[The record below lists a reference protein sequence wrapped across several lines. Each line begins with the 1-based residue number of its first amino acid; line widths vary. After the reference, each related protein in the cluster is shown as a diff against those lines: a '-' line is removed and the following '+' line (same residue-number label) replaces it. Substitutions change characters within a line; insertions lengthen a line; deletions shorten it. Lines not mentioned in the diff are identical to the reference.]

1 MEHVIHTTPIFWTII
16 VGYFVLIL
24 GFGSYFAKYNKS
36 TNDFFFSGRRFSW
49 WLITMSIVATG
60 VGSHSFLKYSA
71 KAFEHG
77 FSSTMTYMND
87 WFFVPFFLFGWLPI
101 IYYTKIRSIPDYF
114 ERRFNRNVRT
124 LATIA
129 ILGYMIGYIAI
140 GFLTMGKT
148 LEPVLGWDLYT
159 IVWVVAIIAGIYITF
174 GGQTAVIFTDL
185 AQGFVLI
192 FAGILVF
199 ILGIHYLGGFDVFWH
214 ALPPDFKLPLADF
227 NKPSDF
233 NFVGIFWQDGVAGSV
248 GFLFMNQGLIM
259 RFMATKSVNEGR
271 KAAAFNILVLL
282 PISTIV
288 VSNAGWIGKAV
299 SIVTPENWDAA
310 IKLDHVFTQVAA
322 LVTSSE
328 VAFAFIIAAVAAAL
342 MSTVDTLIN
351 AVAAVV
357 INDIYRPIVKNR
369 DDKHYLKVAM
379 IVSAGT
385 TVLGALSVSFFDN
398 FPTLYE
404 AHAFF
409 HSTMTPP
416 LVIAIFLGIF
426 WKRYTT
432 LAAVA
437 TFLVGAYLMWLGNAY
452 PALLIGPFDHGIAM
466 DPVHPYTYIRAL
478 YNTAVCL
485 GTGVLFSFIFP
496 RSLEVKLAGSTSR
509 AMSRAKAYFADESD
523 KTTSVR
529 DIFFTLYGGLAWS
542 LNTFVKNAATEEQ
555 LDGITVWSLEKA
567 RERFKGSKPNDR
579 AGKKV
584 LVQWKLSDTE
594 DGLLHFSAK
603 QMDTMAADVGD
614 LVYISD
620 KRVWL
625 GGLKSI
631 HAVYGEPH
639 REDGVVYMT
648 KDQVE
653 NGMFGEGRLLRAEK
667 EM

>member
-1 MEHVIHTTPIFWTII
+1 MEQVIHTSPMFWVII
-16 VGYFVLIL
+16 VGYFALIL
-24 GFGSYFAKYNKS
+24 GFGSYFARYNKD

-101 IYYTKIRSIPDYF
+101 VYYTKIRSIPDYF
-114 ERRFNRNVRT
+114 ERRFNRNVRI

-148 LEPVLGWDLYT
+148 LEPLLGWDLYT
-159 IVWVVAIIAGIYITF
+159 IVWVVAIVAGIYITF

-192 FAGILVF
+192 FAGALIF
-199 ILGIHYLGGFDVFWH
+199 ILGINFLGGFDIFWN
-214 ALPPDFKLPLADF
+214 ALPADFKLPLAHF
-227 NKPSDF
+227 NDPPNF

-271 KAAAFNILVLL
+271 KAAAFNILFLL

-288 VSNAGWIGKAV
+288 TSNAGWIGKAI
-299 SIVTPENWDAA
+299 SIATPEHWDAA
-310 IKLDHVFTQVAA
+310 VKLDHVFTQVAS

-328 VAFAFIIAAVAAAL
+328 ILFAFIIAAVAAAL

-357 INDIYRPIVKNR
+357 INDIYRPLVKER
-369 DDKHYLKVAM
+369 DEKHYLKAAM
-379 IVSAGT
+379 FISAGAT
-385 TVLGALSVSFFDN
+385 LLGVVAVSFFDN

-404 AHAFF
+404 AHGFF

-437 TFLVGAYLMWLGNAY
+437 TFVVGAYFMWLGNKY
-452 PALLIGPFDHGIAM
+452 PGFLIAPFDHGIAM
-466 DPVHPYTYIRAL
+466 DPDHPYSYIRAL
-478 YNTAVCL
+478 YNTLVCL
-485 GTGVLFSFIFP
+485 MSGVVFSFIFT
-496 RSLEVKLAGSTSR
+496 RKVEARIETYTARVLSNARDYFSNHNNNATST
-509 AMSRAKAYFADESD
+509 
-523 KTTSVR
+523 R
-529 DIFFTLYGGLAWS
+529 DIYYVVWGGFCKVVNS
-542 LNTFVKNAATEEQ
+542 FVKNAATDEK
-555 LDGITVWSLEKA
+555 LDGITVWTLDRA
-567 RERFKGSKPNDR
+567 RELFKGSKPNDEPGLMPIVR
-579 AGKKV
+579 WKV
-584 LVQWKLSDTE
+584 EESDE
-594 DGLLHFSAK
+594 SFMRFAK
-603 QMDTMAADVGD
+603 NQMEEMAANPGD

-620 KRVWL
+620 KRKWL
-625 GGLKSI
+625 GGLKSA
-631 HAVYGEPH
+631 HSVYAEPH
-639 REDGVVYMT
+639 DEDGVVYLT
-648 KDQVE
+648 PDLVDAGQ
-653 NGMFGEGRLLRAEK
+653 FIEGRPLRAEK

>member
-1 MEHVIHTTPIFWTII
+1 MDHVIQTTPVFWGII
-16 VGYFVLIL
+16 IAYFALIL
-24 GFGSYFAKYNKS
+24 GFGSYFARYNKS
-36 TNDFFFSGRRFSW
+36 TSDFFFSGRRFSW

-101 IYYTKIRSIPDYF
+101 VYYTKIRSIPGYF
-114 ERRFNRNVRT
+114 EKRFNRNVRI

-129 ILGYMIGYIAI
+129 LLGYMIGYIAI

-148 LEPVLGWDLYT
+148 LEPLLGWDLYS
-159 IVWVVAIIAGIYITF
+159 IIWVVAIIAGIYITF

-192 FAGILVF
+192 FAGILIF
-199 ILGIHYLGGFDVFWH
+199 ILGINYLGGFDVFWN
-214 ALPPDFKLPLADF
+214 ALPTEFKLPLAHF
-227 NKPSDF
+227 NEPSNF

-259 RFMATKSVNEGR
+259 RFMATKSVHEGR

-288 VSNAGWIGKAV
+288 VSNAGWVGKAI
-299 SIVTPENWDAA
+299 SIVTPENWNAA
-310 IKLDHVFTQVAA
+310 IKLDHVFTQVAS

-328 VAFAFIIAAVAAAL
+328 VVFAFIIAAVAAAL

-357 INDIYRPIVKNR
+357 INDVYRPIVK
-369 DDKHYLKVAM
+369 DKSDKHYLRVAM
-379 IVSAGT
+379 IVSALT
-385 TVLGALSVSFFDN
+385 TLVGAISVTFFNN

-404 AHAFF
+404 AHGFF

-432 LAAVA
+432 SAAIA
-437 TFLVGAYLMWLGNAY
+437 TFVAGAVLMWLGAKF
-452 PALLIGPFDHGIAM
+452 PGTLIAPFDHGIEM
-466 DPVHPYTYIRAL
+466 DPEHPYSYIRAL
-478 YNTAVCL
+478 YNTFVCL
-485 GTGVLFSFIFP
+485 GAGVVVGLLTKPHKS
-496 RSLEVKLAGSTSR
+496 
-509 AMSRAKAYFADESD
+509 ESID
-523 KTTSVR
+523 
-529 DIFFTLYGGLAWS
+529 GL
-542 LNTFVKNAATEEQ
+542 
-555 LDGITVWSLEKA
+555 TVWTLDKA
-567 RERFKGSKPNDR
+567 REYFKGSAPND
-579 AGKKV
+579 APGLQPIVEWKV
-584 LVQWKLSDTE
+584 EESDE
-594 DGLLHFSAK
+594 SFLRFSKK
-603 QMDTMAADVGD
+603 QMEEMSANPGD
-614 LVYISD
+614 LVYVAD
-620 KRVWL
+620 KRRWL
-625 GGLKSI
+625 GGLKSV
-631 HAVYGEPH
+631 HSVYAEPH
-639 REDGVVYMT
+639 DEEGVVYMT
-648 KDQVE
+648 PDLVSS
-653 NGMFGEGRLLRAEK
+653 GMFDEGRPLRAEK